1 MLLVFITMTT
11 EKPYK
16 LEVKVKTP
24 SGTVLF
30 LQKTWFW
37 NSDSKDLADAMD
49 VYKDWIYELV
59 REYEQQ
65 TVMDFI
71 KKSLISAQN
80 EN

>member
-37 NSDSKDLADAMD
+37 NDSKDLADAMD
-49 VYKDWIYELV
+49 CYKDWIYELV
-59 REYEQQ
+59 SEYEQL
-65 TVMDFI
+65 
-71 KKSLISAQN
+71 LISAQN